1 MRMLDMNRTLICLG
15 LLGLASLSGCA
26 TTSEPSAATTTA
38 ETPAAAPAEELVTFF
53 VNEARSGHLDKVKE
67 ALAAGVPV
75 DTVDSVD
82 QTALIAAASKDQLE
96 IAKVLLAHGADPNA
110 HDPAG
115 WTPLI
120 HATYFGSSL
129 DLISLLVD
137 KGANVNAQNDRGV
150 TALYLAAAGGHEA
163 YVQHLLKLG
172 ADPKLATKTG
182 YTPLRVA
189 QANGLSK
196 IVALLDPGAPA
207 STSTH

>member
-1 MRMLDMNRTLICLG
+1 MNRTALSFA
-15 LLGLASLSGCA
+15 LLALAGLSGCA
-26 TTSEPSAATTTA
+26 STSQPAATEVA
-38 ETPAAAPAEELVTFF
+38 QAAPAAAPEVGAEERASFF
-53 VNEARSGHLDKVKE
+53 VNDARSGHLDKVVE
-67 ALAAGVPV
+67 ALDHGVAV

-82 QTALIAAASKDQLE
+82 QTALLAAASKNHLDV
-96 IAKVLLAHGADPNA
+96 ARLLLDRGANA
-110 HDPAG
+110 EYRDPAG

-129 DLISLLVD
+129 ELISLLVE

-172 ADPKLATKTG
+172 ADPKLATKNG

-189 QANGLSK
+189 QANGLTK
-196 IVALLDPGAPA
+196 IVALLEPGAA
-207 STSTH
+207 ATSTH